1 MLGPEREASSAL
13 AMMGQA
19 LRSIQQ
25 KCKAALRCDRQRRY
39 QVASVCLVS
48 NKGFFLQIAE
58 KEKHKCRIISKL
70 YFQLCSGLV
79 CLLKRG
85 KNNNIR
91 YQERYFRHIVNLCSL
106 QHAVTFQQCSNS
118 IKLKQHEQLFK
129 CEGMIAAILSHYA
142 LNHTLVKLI

>member
-39 QVASVCLVS
+39 QVAFLCLVS

-58 KEKHKCRIISKL
+58 KEKQSK
-70 YFQLCSGLV
+70 YKNASAGLFPNRSSSCAQDGCV
-79 CLLKRG
+79 YPSRA

-91 YQERYFRHIVNLCSL
+91 YQGRYFRHIVNLCSL
-106 QHAVTFQQCSNS
+106 QHAVTFQRSSNS
-118 IKLKQHEQLFK
+118 I
-129 CEGMIAAILSHYA
+129 S
-142 LNHTLVKLI
+142 